1 MAVIDGSTSKTP
13 LRVDPSMTN
22 GRLAMTVIRDYIS
35 RMPATITCKEFC
47 DAITRQLLL
56 IYIGHHVDLEML
68 RHHPETRLAAS
79 AAVYSL
85 YHREVWLVGDCQ
97 AIVNGILHKNEK
109 LCERMVAERRVSFI
123 HQGYSPQEARRMVE
137 PFLIDTMK
145 GQNVDYAVIDG
156 FPIPYDAVKKI
167 KVTGEEIVLASD
179 GYPFLC
185 DTLEESENR
194 LKRHLSHD
202 PQNIH
207 DFLATKGLVEGNLS
221 FDDRAYIRFV
231 NPTT

>member
-13 LRVDPSMTN
+13 LRVNPTMTN
-22 GRLAMTVIRDYIS
+22 GRLAMIVIRDYIS
-35 RMPATITCKEFC
+35 QMPVTITCKEFC
-47 DAITRQLLL
+47 DTITRQLLH
-56 IYIGHHVDLEML
+56 IYLGHHIDLDML
-68 RHHPETRLAAS
+68 RCHPETRLTAS

-85 YHREVWLVGDCQ
+85 YHHEVWLVGDCQ
-97 AIVNGILHKNEK
+97 AIVNGKLYKNEK
-109 LCERMVAERRVSFI
+109 PCERMVAERRVSFI
-123 HQGYSPQEARRMVE
+123 RQGYSQQEARRMVE

-145 GQNVDYAVIDG
+145 GQNVAYAVIDG
-156 FPIPYDAVKKI
+156 FPIPFDAVKMI
-167 KVTGEEIVLASD
+167 KVTGEEVVLASD
-179 GYPFLC
+179 GYPFLR

-194 LKRHLSHD
+194 LKSHLTHD
-202 PQNIH
+202 PQNIR